1 LLHAR
6 AALAAVF
13 DAALFVAERLRF
25 MVLTLAAII
34 AAKLAVALL
43 LPLI

>member
-1 LLHAR
+1 LLHPR
-6 AALAAVF
+6 AALSVVL

-25 MVLTLAAII
+25 MVLTLASII